1 MTGSALQPETGTAA
15 PDDRIVLST
24 RDLTKH
30 YRVGGGMF
38 AGPPRVVR
46 AVDGVTLDIRA
57 RETFALVGE
66 SGCGK
71 TTLGRVMLRLQEP
84 TSGTIRY
91 RGTELTSLG
100 EGPMRALRKNL
111 QIVFQDPFASLN
123 PRMRIGEILAE
134 PLRSHGY
141 GTPGE
146 IRDRCTELLE
156 MVGLRRQYLRN
167 YPHQFSGGQRQRI
180 GIARA
185 LANKPDFVVCDE
197 SVSALDVSIQAQVLN
212 LLSDLQ
218 DQLKLTY
225 FFITHD
231 LAVVRQ
237 FADRVGVMF
246 LGRLVEVGTTE
257 ELFARPLH
265 PYTMLL
271 MSAVPRPDPRR
282 RGEDRPMVQ
291 GEIPSPMN
299 LPKGCRFHTR
309 CPFARDICRV
319 EDPALQTLG
328 GRSVACHFPLDG

>member
-1 MTGSALQPETGTAA
+1 MTTFADEPGR
-15 PDDRIVLST
+15 DIVMSING
-24 RDLTKH
+24 LTKH
-30 YRVGGGMF
+30 YQVGGGF
-38 AGPPRVVR
+38 LNGPARTVR

-84 TSGTIRY
+84 TSGTIHY
-91 RGTELTSLG
+91 RATDLTTLD
-100 EGPMRALRKNL
+100 EEAMRGLRNKL
-111 QIVFQDPFASLN
+111 QIVFQDPYASLN
-123 PRMRIGEILAE
+123 PRMRIETILSE
-134 PLRSHGY
+134 PLRSHGF
-141 GTPGE
+141 GTPAE
-146 IRDRCTELLE
+146 IRNRCAELLE
-156 MVGLRRQYLRN
+156 MVGLRSQYLRS

-185 LANKPDFVVCDE
+185 LANRPDFVVCDE

-212 LLSDLQ
+212 LLTDLQ
-218 DQLKLTY
+218 EQLNLTY

-257 ELFARPLH
+257 ELFAHPLH

-271 MSAVPRPDPRR
+271 MSAVPRPDPRQ
-282 RGEDRPMVQ
+282 RGRDRPMIQ
-291 GEIPSPMN
+291 GEVPSPMN
-299 LPKGCRFHTR
+299 LPTGCRFHTR
-309 CPFARDICRV
+309 CPFARDICRI
-319 EDPALQTLG
+319 EDPALLDKG
-328 GRSVACHFPLDG
+328 GRAVACHFPLDG

>member
-1 MTGSALQPETGTAA
+1 MTMTAQKQPDSG
-15 PDDRIVLST
+15 DRDIVLST

-30 YRVGGGMF
+30 FQVGGGF
-38 AGPPRVVR
+38 LNGPPRTVR
-46 AVDGVTLDIRA
+46 AVDGVSLDIRA

-84 TSGTIRY
+84 TSGQVQY
-91 RGTELTSLG
+91 RGTELTDLG
-100 EGPMRALRKNL
+100 EDAMRGLRKKL
-111 QIVFQDPFASLN
+111 QIVFQDPYASLN
-123 PRMRIGEILAE
+123 PRMRVEEILAE
-134 PLRSHGY
+134 PLRSHGF
-141 GTPGE
+141 GSPAD
-146 IRDRCTELLE
+146 IRDRCAELLE
-156 MVGLRRQYLRN
+156 MVGLRKQYLRN

-212 LLSDLQ
+212 LLTDLQ

-257 ELFARPLH
+257 EIFAQPLH
-265 PYTMLL
+265 PYSMLL
-271 MSAVPRPDPRR
+271 MSAVPRPDPRQ
-282 RGEDRPMVQ
+282 RGRDRPMMQ

-309 CPFARDICRV
+309 CPFARDICRI
-319 EDPALQTLG
+319 EDPALQSRG
-328 GRSVACHFPLDG
+328 DRAVACHFPLDG

>member
-1 MTGSALQPETGTAA
+1 MTKPAGTAGSE
-15 PDDRIVLST
+15 IVLST
-24 RDLTKH
+24 ADLTKH
-30 YRVGGGMF
+30 YQVGGGLLG
-38 AGPPRVVR
+38 GPARVVR

-91 RGTELTSLG
+91 RGTDLTGLD
-100 EGPMRALRKNL
+100 EDTMRGLRNRL
-111 QIVFQDPFASLN
+111 QIVFQDPYASLN
-123 PRMRIGEILAE
+123 PRMRIETILAE
-134 PLRSHGY
+134 PLRSHRF
-141 GTPGE
+141 GTPAE
-146 IRDRCTELLE
+146 IRDRCAELLE

-212 LLSDLQ
+212 LLADLQ

-237 FADRVGVMF
+237 FANRVGVMF
-246 LGRLVEVGTTE
+246 LGRLVEVGATE
-257 ELFARPLH
+257 DLFARPLH

-271 MSAVPRPDPRR
+271 MSAVPRPDPRQ
-282 RGEDRPMVQ
+282 RGRERPMIQ
-291 GEIPSPMN
+291 GEVPSPMN
-299 LPKGCRFHTR
+299 LPAGCRFHTR
-309 CPFARDICRV
+309 CPFARDICRA
-319 EDPALQTLG
+319 EEPALQDKG
-328 GRSVACHFPLDG
+328 GRAVACHFPLDG

>member
-1 MTGSALQPETGTAA
+1 MIPRTEAS
-15 PDDRIVLST
+15 DIVMST
-24 RDLTKH
+24 SGLTKH
-30 YRVGGGMF
+30 YRVGGGL
-38 AGPPRVVR
+38 AGGPPRVVR
-46 AVDGVTLDIRA
+46 AVDGVTLEIRA

-84 TSGTIRY
+84 TSGRIHY
-91 RGTELTSLG
+91 RGRDLTGLDEG
-100 EGPMRALRKNL
+100 EMRGLRKKL
-111 QIVFQDPFASLN
+111 QIVFQDPYASLN

-134 PLRSHGY
+134 PLRSHGF
-141 GTPGE
+141 GSPAE
-146 IRDRCTELLE
+146 IRERCAALLD
-156 MVGLRRQYLRN
+156 MVGLRPQYLRN

-185 LANKPDFVVCDE
+185 LANSPDFVVCDE

-212 LLSDLQ
+212 LLTDLQ
-218 DQLKLTY
+218 DQLNLTY

-271 MSAVPRPDPRR
+271 MSAVPRPDPRQ
-282 RGEDRPMVQ
+282 RGRERPLMQ

-299 LPKGCRFHTR
+299 LPSGCRFHTR
-309 CPFARDICRV
+309 CPFARDICRA
-319 EDPALQTLG
+319 EDPVLQG
-328 GRSVACHFPLDG
+328 QGDRAVACHFPLDH

>member
-1 MTGSALQPETGTAA
+1 
-15 PDDRIVLST
+15 
-24 RDLTKH
+24 
-30 YRVGGGMF
+30 MF

-46 AVDGVTLDIRA
+46 AIDGVTLDIRA

-91 RGTELTSLG
+91 RGTDLTGLG

-141 GTPGE
+141 GTPAE

-167 YPHQFSGGQRQRI
+167 YPHQLSGGQRQRI

-271 MSAVPRPDPRR
+271 MSAVPRPDPRK
-282 RGEDRPMVQ
+282 RGEDRPMMR

-319 EDPALQTLG
+319 EDPGLQTLG
-328 GRSVACHFPLDG
+328 GRAVACHFPLED

>member
-1 MTGSALQPETGTAA
+1 MTMPAKDLA
-15 PDDRIVLST
+15 PGADIVMST
-24 RDLTKH
+24 RALTKH
-30 YRVGGGMF
+30 YPVGGGILG
-38 AGPPRVVR
+38 GPPRMVR

-84 TSGTIRY
+84 TSGSIHY
-91 RGTELTSLG
+91 RGTDLTGLG
-100 EGPMRALRKNL
+100 EAAMRGLRKKL
-111 QIVFQDPFASLN
+111 QIVFQDPYASLN
-123 PRMRIGEILAE
+123 PRMRIEQILAE

-141 GTPGE
+141 GSPVE
-146 IRDRCTELLE
+146 IRDRCAELLE
-156 MVGLRRQYLRN
+156 MVGLRQQYLRS

-212 LLSDLQ
+212 LLTDLQ
-218 DQLKLTY
+218 DQLNLTY

-246 LGRLVEVGTTE
+246 LGRLVELATTE

-265 PYTMLL
+265 PYSMLL
-271 MSAVPRPDPRR
+271 MAAVPRPDPRQ
-282 RGEDRPMVQ
+282 RGRERPMLQ

-319 EDPALQTLG
+319 EDPVLQTLD
-328 GRSVACHFPLDG
+328 GRAVACHFPLDG

>member
-1 MTGSALQPETGTAA
+1 MTE
-15 PDDRIVLST
+15 DVVIST
-24 RDLTKH
+24 RDLTRH
-30 YRVGGGMF
+30 FRVGGGF
-38 AGPPRVVR
+38 LGGPARVVR

-84 TSGTIRY
+84 TSGTVAY
-91 RGTELTSLG
+91 RGTDLTGLD
-100 EGPMRALRKNL
+100 EGAMNALRKKL
-111 QIVFQDPFASLN
+111 QIVFQDPYASLN
-123 PRMRIGEILAE
+123 PRMRVGEILAE
-134 PLRSHGY
+134 PLRSHGF
-141 GTPGE
+141 GSSAE
-146 IRDRCTELLE
+146 IRERSAELLE

-185 LANKPDFVVCDE
+185 LANGPDFVVCDE

-212 LLSDLQ
+212 LLADLQ

-225 FFITHD
+225 LFITHD

-246 LGRLVEVGTTE
+246 LGQLVEVGRTE
-257 ELFARPLH
+257 ELFAAPLH

-271 MSAVPRPDPRR
+271 MEAVPRPDPHQ
-282 RGEDRPMVQ
+282 RGRDRPILT

-299 LPKGCRFHTR
+299 LPPGCRFHTR

-319 EDPALQTLG
+319 EDPALQERG
-328 GRSVACHFPLDG
+328 GRTVACHFPLNG

>member
-1 MTGSALQPETGTAA
+1 MTE
-15 PDDRIVLST
+15 DVVIST
-24 RDLTKH
+24 RDLTRH
-30 YRVGGGMF
+30 FHVGGGFMG
-38 AGPPRVVR
+38 GPARVVR

-84 TSGTIRY
+84 SSGTVAY
-91 RGTELTSLG
+91 RGTDLTGLDEATMNG
-100 EGPMRALRKNL
+100 LRKKL
-111 QIVFQDPFASLN
+111 QIVFQDPYASLN
-123 PRMRIGEILAE
+123 PRMRVGEILSE
-134 PLRSHGY
+134 PLRSHGF
-141 GTPGE
+141 GTADE
-146 IRDRCTELLE
+146 IRDRCAELLE

-185 LANKPDFVVCDE
+185 LANRPDFVVCDE

-212 LLSDLQ
+212 LLAELQ
-218 DQLKLTY
+218 DQLSLTY
-225 FFITHD
+225 LFITHD

-246 LGRLVEVGTTE
+246 LGRVVEVGTTE
-257 ELFARPLH
+257 EMFARPLH

-271 MSAVPRPDPRR
+271 MAAVPRPDPRL
-282 RGEDRPMVQ
+282 RGRERPMMQ

-299 LPKGCRFHTR
+299 LPSGCRFHTR
-309 CPFARDICRV
+309 CPFAREICRT
-319 EDPALQTLG
+319 EDPALQDRD
-328 GRSVACHFPLDG
+328 GRAVACHFPLDV